1 MEKSC
6 GCVVFDNGK
15 VLIVQSLTGIYG
27 FPKGHIEEN
36 ESDVECAIRE
46 TFEETGIDVSVD
58 SKNQFKISYLVNDNV
73 PKEVIYF
80 IAFVKGESV
89 IKVQEDELSDA
100 FWIDIEK
107 VNDLL
112 SFDNLKDLWN
122 DIYSKYREVY
132 NG

>member
-46 TFEETGIDVSVD
+46 TFEETGINVSVD